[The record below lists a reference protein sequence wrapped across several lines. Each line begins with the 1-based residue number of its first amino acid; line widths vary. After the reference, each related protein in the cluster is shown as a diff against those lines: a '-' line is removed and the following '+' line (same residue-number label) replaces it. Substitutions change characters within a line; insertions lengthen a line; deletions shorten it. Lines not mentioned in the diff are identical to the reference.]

1 MLSNII
7 NQIQKERA
15 RDRVISTQTGTN
27 QRHDHITNIPG
38 HRKVSQ
44 NSFFSMVPLVK
55 ASTFTEKSPAPTPAA
70 EPTTAAEP
78 EPTTA
83 AEPTAAEP
91 TTAEPTT
98 AEPAEPTTA
107 AEPANNV
114 IPKGMSRAAIRK
126 KQREE
131 ELAKKRQQKEAA
143 AAAAVTAAP
152 EPTLIEIESTVSQ

>member
-70 EPTTAAEP
+70 EPEPEPTPVAEPEPEPTPVAEPEPTPTPVAAEP
-78 EPTTA
+78 EPT
-83 AEPTAAEP
+83 PT
-91 TTAEPTT
+91 
-98 AEPAEPTTA
+98 PAID
-107 AEPANNV
+107 V

-131 ELAKKRQQKEAA
+131 ELAKKRQEKEAA
-143 AAAAVTAAP
+143 AAAAAAP

>member
-38 HRKVSQ
+38 HRKVSK

-55 ASTFTEKSPAPTPAA
+55 ASTFTEKSPTPTPVAEPEPEPTPTPVAA
-70 EPTTAAEP
+70 EPEPEPTLVAAEP
-78 EPTTA
+78 EPTPVA
-83 AEPTAAEP
+83 AEPEP
-91 TTAEPTT
+91 TPT
-98 AEPAEPTTA
+98 
-107 AEPANNV
+107 PANDV

-131 ELAKKRQQKEAA
+131 ELAKKRQEKEAA
-143 AAAAVTAAP
+143 AAAATAP

>member
-55 ASTFTEKSPAPTPAA
+55 ASTFTEKSPAPTPVA
-70 EPTTAAEP
+70 EPEPEPTPVAEPEPTPTPVAAEP
-78 EPTTA
+78 EPT
-83 AEPTAAEP
+83 PT
-91 TTAEPTT
+91 
-98 AEPAEPTTA
+98 PAID
-107 AEPANNV
+107 V

-131 ELAKKRQQKEAA
+131 ELAKKRQEKEAA
-143 AAAAVTAAP
+143 AAAAAAP

>member
-70 EPTTAAEP
+70 EPEPEPTPVAEPEPTPTPVAAEP
-78 EPTTA
+78 EPT
-83 AEPTAAEP
+83 PT
-91 TTAEPTT
+91 
-98 AEPAEPTTA
+98 PAID
-107 AEPANNV
+107 V

-131 ELAKKRQQKEAA
+131 ELAKKRQEKEAA
-143 AAAAVTAAP
+143 AAAAAAP

>member
-55 ASTFTEKSPAPTPAA
+55 ASTFTEKSPTPTPV
-70 EPTTAAEP
+70 AAEP
-78 EPTTA
+78 EPT
-83 AEPTAAEP
+83 PT
-91 TTAEPTT
+91 
-98 AEPAEPTTA
+98 PAID
-107 AEPANNV
+107 V

-131 ELAKKRQQKEAA
+131 ELAKKRQEKEAA
-143 AAAAVTAAP
+143 AAAAAAP